1 MRKKESNEVAN
12 ALVLIVQIGVT
23 MLVPILLCAIGGAW
37 LDHKLG
43 TRWISVLGFIL
54 GAIAGVQNVYRLVKK
69 YLKDTKSPGQ
79 LQREKEEQEKAS
91 YDQSIKETE

>member
-43 TRWISVLGFIL
+43 TRWISVLGVIL
-54 GAIAGVQNVYRLVKK
+54 GAIAGFQNVYRLVKK

>member
-23 MLVPILLCAIGGAW
+23 ILLCAIGGAW

-43 TRWISVLGFIL
+43 TRWISVLGFVL
-54 GAIAGVQNVYRLVKK
+54 GAIAGFQNVYRLVKK

-91 YDQSIKETE
+91 HDQSIKETE

>member
-43 TRWISVLGFIL
+43 TRWIGVCSRGDSRFSECLSSGQEISKRHKIP
-54 GAIAGVQNVYRLVKK
+54 GSIAKRKRRTGK
-69 YLKDTKSPGQ
+69 G
-79 LQREKEEQEKAS
+79 
-91 YDQSIKETE
+91 II

>member
-37 LDHKLG
+37 LDHKL
-43 TRWISVLGFIL
+43 
-54 GAIAGVQNVYRLVKK
+54 
-69 YLKDTKSPGQ
+69 
-79 LQREKEEQEKAS
+79 
-91 YDQSIKETE
+91 